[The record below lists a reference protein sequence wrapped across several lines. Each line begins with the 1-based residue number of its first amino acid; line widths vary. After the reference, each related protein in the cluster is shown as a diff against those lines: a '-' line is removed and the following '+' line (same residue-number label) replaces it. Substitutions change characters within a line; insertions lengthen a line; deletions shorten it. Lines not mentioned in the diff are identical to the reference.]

1 MENKIEKERVI
12 RVTKVVKV
20 YGTQTVLDHV
30 TLDILPGE
38 ICGIVGRNGSGKTVL
53 FKSICGFTLL
63 DSGSIRVRGKVIGKD
78 VDIPDSIGAI
88 IENPG
93 FLDNYSGYRNLK
105 FLAMI
110 QKKIGGQ
117 EIKEA
122 MRKVGL
128 DPESHK
134 WVGKYS
140 LGMRQRL
147 GLAQAIME
155 KPEILILDEPFNGL
169 DNQGV
174 EDMRKMLLEE
184 REFGKTIV
192 IASHNPADI
201 DILCDVVYEMD
212 HGVLKKV

>member
-1 MENKIEKERVI
+1 MENKIEKEPVI
-12 RVTKVVKV
+12 RVTNAVKV

-134 WVGKYS
+134 RVGKYS

-155 KPEILILDEPFNGL
+155 NPEILILDEPFNGL

-184 REFGKTIV
+184 RECGKTIL

>member
-1 MENKIEKERVI
+1 MESSAAI
-12 RVTKVVKV
+12 RVENAVKV
-20 YGTQTVLDHV
+20 YGNQTVLDHV
-30 TLDILPGE
+30 SLEIRSGE

-53 FKSICGFTLL
+53 FKSICGFTPLTEGRITVG
-63 DSGSIRVRGKVIGKD
+63 DKVIGKD
-78 VDIPDSIGAI
+78 VDMPDRVGAI

-93 FLDNYSGYRNLK
+93 FLNNYSGYKNLK

-110 QKKIGGQ
+110 RKRIGKE
-117 EIKEA
+117 EIHRAIK
-122 MRKVGL
+122 KVGL
-128 DPESHK
+128 DPDSKK

-155 KPEILILDEPFNGL
+155 NPDILILDEPMNGL

-174 EDMRKMLLEE
+174 EDMRKMLLEQ
-184 REFGKTIV
+184 RDQGKTILM
-192 IASHNPADI
+192 ASHNPADI

-212 HGVLKKV
+212 QGVLRERK